1 MMQYDSASPTSILA
15 PYVKTYWAMDHSFL
29 PGGLHSQRIV
39 PTGLTELVFYFGKPP
54 RSSDLKKSFED
65 NVLLSGQQTTPFE
78 LETSQGFSL
87 FSVAFRPEGM
97 KVFFG
102 LPCDELTDRH
112 LPLRFIL
119 KDETAELEARL
130 WEARYFSERV
140 ELIEKFLIKRLQK
153 VEKHYDF
160 QRISHSVLLISNT
173 KGDLGVDRLASEA
186 CLSRKQYER
195 TFLHNL
201 GVSPKKFIRTV
212 RFQHVLDQKNLCPE
226 ISLTT
231 LAHHCGYYDQ
241 SHMIREFRT
250 LSGLTP
256 SEFFSGCTPYSDY
269 YQ

>member
-1 MMQYDSASPTSILA
+1 
-15 PYVKTYWAMDHSFL
+15 MDHAFM
-29 PGGLHSQRIV
+29 PGGQHIQRIV

-54 RSSDLKKSFED
+54 RSSDLKKGFED
-65 NVLLSGQQTTPFE
+65 DVLLSGQQTTPFD
-78 LETSQGFSL
+78 LVTSQGVSL
-87 FSVAFRPEGM
+87 FSVVFRPEGM
-97 KVFFG
+97 KFFFD

-119 KDETAELEARL
+119 KDEAAELETRL

-140 ELIEKFLIKRLQK
+140 GLMEKFLIKRLHK
-153 VEKHYDF
+153 VEKQYDL

-173 KGDLGVDRLASEA
+173 KGNLGVDRLASEA

-212 RFQHVLDQKNLCPE
+212 RFQHALDQRGVHPA
-226 ISLTT
+226 ISLTS

-241 SHMIREFRT
+241 SHMIREFRS

-256 SEFFSGCTPYSDY
+256 SEYFSEGTPYSDY